1 MSAEKSM
8 KLIFHHPALA
18 LLMASLVTAPVASAE
33 DREATP
39 RQLEGIK
46 VLAIVGDQHVLR
58 GELMPR
64 VQMVMQPIL
73 EKMTPEDR
81 YLQRKEIEQQE
92 TALLQQ
98 MVMQAVETKLL
109 YVAFLQDL
117 TGEQRATAE
126 ETIDAKVEEMFEDAV
141 LEMLKKIAGADKKK
155 TRELFRSAPQV
166 AQLAKLM
173 DQEGIDTIAELDQQL
188 RKFQTSVELERGAFK
203 EQNLGRSY
211 LWDNIQKRPEVN
223 HREMLKYYSTNVAT
237 YEIESRARWEQ
248 LSVYFEKYDSRKEAY
263 SAIAV
268 MGNEVLRGA
277 KLASVARRSSQESRA
292 EQGGLHD
299 WTAKGSLVSDPI
311 DQAVFNLP
319 PEKLSRIIED
329 DRGFHI
335 VRVLERQDAGRITF
349 QDAQTEIKAKLRAR
363 KQQEQIETLLKQL
376 RETIPIWTVYDDE

>member
-1 MSAEKSM
+1 M
-8 KLIFHHPALA
+8 KLISHHPALA
-18 LLMASLVTAPVASAE
+18 LLMASLVMAPIASAE
-33 DREATP
+33 DGEATP
-39 RQLEGIK
+39 RQLEGIE
-46 VLAIVGDQHVLR
+46 VLAIVGDQHILL

-64 VQMVMQPIL
+64 VRMIMQPVL

-81 YLQRKEIEQQE
+81 YLQRKEIEKQE

-109 YVAFLQDL
+109 YVAFLQNL
-117 TGEQRATAE
+117 TGEQRAMAE
-126 ETIDAKVEEMFEDAV
+126 ETIGAKVEEMFENAL
-141 LEMLKKIAGADKKK
+141 LEMLTKVARSDKKK

-166 AQLAKLM
+166 TQLAKLM
-173 DQEGIDTIAELDQQL
+173 DQEGIDTIAELDQKL

-211 LWDNIQKRPEVN
+211 LWDNIKKRPEVN
-223 HREMLKYYSTNVAT
+223 HREMLQYYRANVAS
-237 YEIESRARWEQ
+237 YELESRARWEQ

-263 SAIAV
+263 SAIAL

-277 KLASVARRSSQESRA
+277 KLESVARRSSQESRA
-292 EQGGLHD
+292 EQGGLHE

-335 VRVLERQDAGRITF
+335 VRVLERQDAGRVTF
-349 QDAQTEIKAKLRAR
+349 QDAQKKIKEKLRAR
-363 KQQEQIETLLKQL
+363 KQQEQIEKLLKQL

>member
-1 MSAEKSM
+1 M
-8 KLIFHHPALA
+8 KLISHHPVLA
-18 LLMASLVTAPVASAE
+18 LLMASLVMAPVASAE
-33 DREATP
+33 DGEATP
-39 RQLEGIK
+39 RQLEGIE
-46 VLAIVGDQHVLR
+46 VLAIVGDQHILL

-64 VQMVMQPIL
+64 VRMIMQPVL

-81 YLQRKEIEQQE
+81 YLQRKEIEKQE

-109 YVAFLQDL
+109 YVAFLQNL
-117 TGEQRATAE
+117 TGEQRAMAE
-126 ETIDAKVEEMFEDAV
+126 ETIDAKVEEMFENAL
-141 LEMLKKIAGADKKK
+141 LEMLTKVARSDKKK

-166 AQLAKLM
+166 TQLAKLM

-211 LWDNIQKRPEVN
+211 LWDNIKKRPEVN
-223 HREMLKYYSTNVAT
+223 HREMLQYYRANVAS
-237 YEIESRARWEQ
+237 YELESRARWEQ

-263 SAIAV
+263 SAIAL

-277 KLASVARRSSQESRA
+277 KLESVARRSSQESRA
-292 EQGGLHD
+292 EQGGLHE

-335 VRVLERQDAGRITF
+335 VRVLERQDAGRVTF
-349 QDAQTEIKAKLRAR
+349 QDAQKKIKEKLRAR
-363 KQQEQIETLLKQL
+363 KQQEQIEKLLKQL

>member
-1 MSAEKSM
+1 M
-8 KLIFHHPALA
+8 KLISHHPALV
-18 LLMASLVTAPVASAE
+18 LLMASLVMAPVASAE
-33 DREATP
+33 DGEATP
-39 RQLEGIK
+39 RQLEGIE

-64 VQMVMQPIL
+64 VRMVMQPVL

-81 YLQRKEIEQQE
+81 YLQRKEIEKQE

-117 TGEQRATAE
+117 TGEQRAMAE
-126 ETIDAKVEEMFEDAV
+126 ETIDAKVEEMFENAV
-141 LEMLKKIAGADKKK
+141 LEMLKKVAGADKKK
-155 TRELFRSAPQV
+155 TRELLRSAPQV
-166 AQLAKLM
+166 TQLAKLM
-173 DQEGIDTIAELDQQL
+173 DQEGIDTIAELDQHL

-211 LWDNIQKRPEVN
+211 LWDNIKKRPEVN
-223 HREMLKYYSTNVAT
+223 HREMLQYYRANVAS

-263 SAIAV
+263 SAIAL

-277 KLASVARRSSQESRA
+277 KLESVARRSSQESRA
-292 EQGGLHD
+292 EQGGLHE

-311 DQAVFNLP
+311 DQAVFSLP
-319 PEKLSRIIED
+319 QEKLSRIIED

-335 VRVLERQDAGRITF
+335 VRVLERQDAGRVTF
-349 QDAQTEIKAKLRAR
+349 QDAQKNIKENLRAR

>member
-1 MSAEKSM
+1 M
-8 KLIFHHPALA
+8 KLISHHPALA
-18 LLMASLVTAPVASAE
+18 LLMASLVMAPVASAE
-33 DREATP
+33 DGEATP
-39 RQLEGIK
+39 RQLEGIE
-46 VLAIVGDQHVLR
+46 VLAIVGDQHILR

-64 VQMVMQPIL
+64 VRMVMQPVL

-81 YLQRKEIEQQE
+81 YLQRKEIEKQE

-109 YVAFLQDL
+109 YVAFLQNL
-117 TGEQRATAE
+117 TGEQRAMAE
-126 ETIDAKVEEMFEDAV
+126 ETIDAKVEEMFENAV
-141 LEMLKKIAGADKKK
+141 LEMLKKVARADKKK
-155 TRELFRSAPQV
+155 TRELLRSAPQV
-166 AQLAKLM
+166 TQLAKLM

-223 HREMLKYYSTNVAT
+223 HREMLHYYRANVAS

-263 SAIAV
+263 SAIAL

-277 KLASVARRSSQESRA
+277 KLESVARRSSQESRA
-292 EQGGLHD
+292 EQGGLHE

-335 VRVLERQDAGRITF
+335 VRVLERQDAGRVTF
-349 QDAQTEIKAKLRAR
+349 QDAQKKIKEKLRAR
-363 KQQEQIETLLKQL
+363 KQQEQIEKLLKQL

>member
-1 MSAEKSM
+1 M
-8 KLIFHHPALA
+8 KLISHHPALV
-18 LLMASLVTAPVASAE
+18 LLMASLVMAPVASAE
-33 DREATP
+33 DGEATP
-39 RQLEGIK
+39 RKLEGIE
-46 VLAIVGDQHVLR
+46 VLAIVGDQHILR

-64 VQMVMQPIL
+64 VRMVMQPVL

-81 YLQRKEIEQQE
+81 YLQRKEIEKQE

-109 YVAFLQDL
+109 YVAFLQNL
-117 TGEQRATAE
+117 TGEQRAMAE
-126 ETIDAKVEEMFEDAV
+126 ETIDAKVEEMFENAV
-141 LEMLKKIAGADKKK
+141 LEMLKKVARADKKK
-155 TRELFRSAPQV
+155 TRELLRSAPQV
-166 AQLAKLM
+166 TQLAKLM
-173 DQEGIDTIAELDQQL
+173 DQEGIDTIAELDQHL

-211 LWDNIQKRPEVN
+211 LWDNIKKRPEVN
-223 HREMLKYYSTNVAT
+223 HREMLQYYRANVAS

-263 SAIAV
+263 SAIAL

-277 KLASVARRSSQESRA
+277 KLESVARRSSQESRA
-292 EQGGLHD
+292 EQGGLHE

-319 PEKLSRIIED
+319 QEKLSRIIED

-335 VRVLERQDAGRITF
+335 VRVLERQDAGRVTF
-349 QDAQTEIKAKLRAR
+349 QDAQKNIKEKLRAR
-363 KQQEQIETLLKQL
+363 KQQEQIEKLLKQL

>member
-1 MSAEKSM
+1 M
-8 KLIFHHPALA
+8 KLISHHPALA
-18 LLMASLVTAPVASAE
+18 LLMASLVIAPVASAE
-33 DREATP
+33 DGEAAP
-39 RQLEGIK
+39 RQLEGIE
-46 VLAIVGDQHVLR
+46 VLAIVGDQHILR

-64 VQMVMQPIL
+64 VRMVMQPVL

-81 YLQRKEIEQQE
+81 YLQRKEIEKQE

-109 YVAFLQDL
+109 YVAFLQNL
-117 TGEQRATAE
+117 TGEQRAMAE
-126 ETIDAKVEEMFEDAV
+126 ETIDAKVEEMFENAV
-141 LEMLKKIAGADKKK
+141 LEMLKKVARADKKK
-155 TRELFRSAPQV
+155 TRELLRSAPQV
-166 AQLAKLM
+166 TQLAKLM
-173 DQEGIDTIAELDQQL
+173 DQEGIDMIAELDQHL

-223 HREMLKYYSTNVAT
+223 HREMLQYYRANVAS

-263 SAIAV
+263 SAIAL

-277 KLASVARRSSQESRA
+277 KLESVARRSSQESRA
-292 EQGGLHD
+292 EQGGLHE

-335 VRVLERQDAGRITF
+335 IRVLERQDAGRVTF
-349 QDAQTEIKAKLRAR
+349 QDAQKKIKEKLRAG

-376 RETIPIWTVYDDE
+376 GKTIPIWTVYDDE

>member
-1 MSAEKSM
+1 M
-8 KLIFHHPALA
+8 KLISHHPALV
-18 LLMASLVTAPVASAE
+18 LLMASLVMAPVASAE
-33 DREATP
+33 DGEATP
-39 RQLEGIK
+39 RQLEGIE
-46 VLAIVGDQHVLR
+46 VLAIVGDQHILR

-64 VQMVMQPIL
+64 VQMVMQPVL

-81 YLQRKEIEQQE
+81 YLQRKEIEKQE

-109 YVAFLQDL
+109 YVAFLQNL
-117 TGEQRATAE
+117 TGEQRAMAE
-126 ETIDAKVEEMFEDAV
+126 ETIDAKVEEMFENAV
-141 LEMLKKIAGADKKK
+141 LEMLKKVARADKKK
-155 TRELFRSAPQV
+155 TRELLRSAPQV
-166 AQLAKLM
+166 TQLAKLM
-173 DQEGIDTIAELDQQL
+173 DQEGIDTIAELDQHL

-211 LWDNIQKRPEVN
+211 LWDNIKKRPEVN
-223 HREMLKYYSTNVAT
+223 HREMLQYYRANVAS

-263 SAIAV
+263 SAIAL

-277 KLASVARRSSQESRA
+277 KLESVARRSSQESRA
-292 EQGGLHD
+292 EQGGLHE

-319 PEKLSRIIED
+319 QEKLSRIIED

-335 VRVLERQDAGRITF
+335 VRVLERQDAGRVTF
-349 QDAQTEIKAKLRAR
+349 QDAQKNIKEKLRAR
-363 KQQEQIETLLKQL
+363 KQQEQIEKLLKQL

>member
-1 MSAEKSM
+1 M
-8 KLIFHHPALA
+8 KLISHRPVQA
-18 LLMASLVTAPVASAE
+18 LLLACLVMASPAPAE
-33 DREATP
+33 DGEATP
-39 RQLEGIK
+39 RRLEGIE
-46 VLAIVGDQHVLR
+46 VLAIVGDQHILL

-64 VQMVMQPIL
+64 VRMIMQPVL

-81 YLQRKEIEQQE
+81 YLQRKEIEKQE

-109 YVAFLQDL
+109 YVAFLQNL
-117 TGEQRATAE
+117 TGEQRAMAE
-126 ETIDAKVEEMFEDAV
+126 ETIDAKVEEMFENAL
-141 LEMLKKIAGADKKK
+141 LEMLTKVARSDKKK

-166 AQLAKLM
+166 TQLAKLM

-211 LWDNIQKRPEVN
+211 LWDNIKKRPEVN
-223 HREMLKYYSTNVAT
+223 HREMLQYYRANVAS
-237 YEIESRARWEQ
+237 YELESRARWEQ

-263 SAIAV
+263 SAIAL

-277 KLASVARRSSQESRA
+277 KLESVARRSSQESRA
-292 EQGGLHD
+292 EQGGLHE

-335 VRVLERQDAGRITF
+335 VRVLERQDAGRVTF
-349 QDAQTEIKAKLRAR
+349 QDAQKKIKEKLRAR
-363 KQQEQIETLLKQL
+363 KQQEQIEKLLKQL